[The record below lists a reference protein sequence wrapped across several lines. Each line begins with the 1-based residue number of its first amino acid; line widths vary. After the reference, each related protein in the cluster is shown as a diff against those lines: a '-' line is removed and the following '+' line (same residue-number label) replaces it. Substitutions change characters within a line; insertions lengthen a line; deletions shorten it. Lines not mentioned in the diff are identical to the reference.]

1 MFSTINLQE
10 KARNLSPKRIN
21 MDVCQLLLN
30 WQGYEELSG
39 GVGSPPN
46 HTVSFKQFAEQ
57 REIAILSLLIHVH
70 LFNFDL
76 IQLCY

>member
-1 MFSTINLQE
+1 MFNTISLQE
-10 KARNLSPKRIN
+10 KVRNLSPKRIN

-39 GVGSPPN
+39 GVGSSPN
-46 HTVSFKQFAEQ
+46 HTVSFKQFAEK
-57 REIAILSLLIHVH
+57 REIAISSLLIHVQ

-76 IQLCY
+76 LCY